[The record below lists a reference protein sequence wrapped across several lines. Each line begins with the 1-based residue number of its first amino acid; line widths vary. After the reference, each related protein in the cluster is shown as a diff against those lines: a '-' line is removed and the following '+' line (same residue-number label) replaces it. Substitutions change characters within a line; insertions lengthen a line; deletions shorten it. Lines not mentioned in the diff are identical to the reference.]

1 MKKLGIGL
9 QVFMCAVLSFLGFV
23 NYGVWIW
30 MAGKMGLKK
39 IETGWY
45 GTVWLNGYAYGI
57 SRRL

>member
-9 QVFMCAVLSFLGFV
+9 QVFMCALWRVDLDGRK
-23 NYGVWIW
+23 NGV
-30 MAGKMGLKK
+30 KK
-39 IETGWY
+39 NETGWY